1 MEPVWIA
8 ISISALVVIMVL
20 LLISRRKGN
29 QIINPSNLF
38 VLGMSFVV
46 LGIIF
51 GDERVIGYSIAIS
64 IIAMVVIMVLLLI
77 SRRKSNQLI
86 NPSNLFVLGMSFVV
100 LGIIFGDERVIGYSF
115 IGVGVLLSVID
126 AIRNRK
132 Q

>member
-8 ISISALVVIMVL
+8 ISITALVIIVVL
-20 LLISRRKGN
+20 LLISRRKGK
-29 QIINPSNLF
+29 QLLNPSNLLI
-38 VLGMSFVV
+38 LGMSCVG

-51 GDERVIGYSIAIS
+51 GDER
-64 IIAMVVIMVLLLI
+64 L
-77 SRRKSNQLI
+77 
-86 NPSNLFVLGMSFVV
+86 
-100 LGIIFGDERVIGYSF
+100 IGYSF